1 MATKAEI
8 VFDEQAFLWDFIDIF
23 NNSIGAPDL
32 RRQLRAIGS
41 TDPIRTKLLNPAKY
55 ANFIQLKDKQPSLT
69 LNKLVGNGIS
79 ALDGLT
85 SAQLS
90 SLVPEMRLFKVVKS
104 PPNKERD
111 IEFPFSKFTEVESIL
126 TSTLGRGTDVGIK
139 GVTLRDTG
147 TNPANVGVAFE
158 GNLSL
163 FFQSFDAIFKE
174 RNVGG
179 DDKLAFADL
188 LDKTEAL
195 GRKPGEQ
202 PTSEKAA
209 STDTFSGFKIKLT
222 IGWITPED
230 PGAVLGFTPEQ
241 KKAIESLR
249 RSYILENADQTLNI
263 NQSDASVDL
272 DIKFYAKIDGMSL
285 STRADLLYIDD
296 SNTQDDY
303 VSQRANQTELR
314 DILRQERQLLR
325 NDLRKAKR
333 EEQKAISTTRT
344 KDSGLYK
351 VLGSSSGNTNSD
363 SATNIEDLEKEIK
376 KITQEINKT
385 ISESRSISYK
395 RLLNMLRNNFS
406 DIEKNANGK
415 IRYIDLP
422 QSTVDAYEQILE
434 GATNSIQKKEEVSEL
449 TADKDKRKETINKIK
464 EEYKSERSAGISAL
478 KSKVASAKVASNSK
492 EPGDAADVLKFP
504 TEVDGPPSQNTH
516 TIPNGSGL
524 RLHYFYLGDLIEAVF
539 EIIYNRPETK
549 DGSRIARKDATK
561 NKDIY
566 EELKMMMGPFVYY
579 IPGEDKSINM
589 QMADVPISFNYFNA
603 WFYDNVVKRKLNVYV
618 LRNFLR
624 DLCSKLLNNVLSPTR
639 VGVLASTKSLR
650 TVVQSISIDSNSILF
665 ENWKAQRGQLKE
677 RYDVNQLLS
686 LQRKKGEKGINT
698 KPTEWLYLYTVGN
711 VTNTLAKEGGTTFN
725 RSNEIPHYYIGGQT
739 GLLRNVSFSRTQ
751 IPFKFEAALSA
762 EGSNVRKNLLF
773 QDKYDAKIELIGN
786 PVIKPGMLIYLDPR
800 GLGLG
805 EINSTNSSGFQYQLG
820 IGGYYRVFRVDS
832 NISDGTFITNL
843 ETVAELDLRDIQL
856 IKSKMGA

>member
-32 RRQLRAIGS
+32 RPQLRAIGS

-314 DILRQERQLLR
+314 DTLRQERQLLR

-344 KDSGLYK
+344 KDSGTENLY
-351 VLGSSSGNTNSD
+351 
-363 SATNIEDLEKEIK
+363 
-376 KITQEINKT
+376 
-385 ISESRSISYK
+385 
-395 RLLNMLRNNFS
+395 LN
-406 DIEKNANGK
+406 
-415 IRYIDLP
+415 
-422 QSTVDAYEQILE
+422 
-434 GATNSIQKKEEVSEL
+434 
-449 TADKDKRKETINKIK
+449 
-464 EEYKSERSAGISAL
+464 
-478 KSKVASAKVASNSK
+478 
-492 EPGDAADVLKFP
+492 
-504 TEVDGPPSQNTH
+504 
-516 TIPNGSGL
+516 
-524 RLHYFYLGDLIEAVF
+524 
-539 EIIYNRPETK
+539 
-549 DGSRIARKDATK
+549 
-561 NKDIY
+561 
-566 EELKMMMGPFVYY
+566 
-579 IPGEDKSINM
+579 
-589 QMADVPISFNYFNA
+589 
-603 WFYDNVVKRKLNVYV
+603 
-618 LRNFLR
+618 
-624 DLCSKLLNNVLSPTR
+624 
-639 VGVLASTKSLR
+639 LR
-650 TVVQSISIDSNSILF
+650 T
-665 ENWKAQRGQLKE
+665 
-677 RYDVNQLLS
+677 
-686 LQRKKGEKGINT
+686 
-698 KPTEWLYLYTVGN
+698 
-711 VTNTLAKEGGTTFN
+711 
-725 RSNEIPHYYIGGQT
+725 
-739 GLLRNVSFSRTQ
+739 
-751 IPFKFEAALSA
+751 
-762 EGSNVRKNLLF
+762 
-773 QDKYDAKIELIGN
+773 
-786 PVIKPGMLIYLDPR
+786 
-800 GLGLG
+800 
-805 EINSTNSSGFQYQLG
+805 
-820 IGGYYRVFRVDS
+820 
-832 NISDGTFITNL
+832 
-843 ETVAELDLRDIQL
+843 
-856 IKSKMGA
+856 

>member
-32 RRQLRAIGS
+32 RPQLRAIGS

-314 DILRQERQLLR
+314 DTLRQERQLLR

-449 TADKDKRKETINKIK
+449 TADKRKETINKIK
-464 EEYKSERSAGISAL
+464 EEYRGKPLSDFKKKFLNSQRTRIKEKKLLTRL
-478 KSKVASAKVASNSK
+478 KK
-492 EPGDAADVLKFP
+492 
-504 TEVDGPPSQNTH
+504 NTS
-516 TIPNGSGL
+516 P
-524 RLHYFYLGDLIEAVF
+524 
-539 EIIYNRPETK
+539 
-549 DGSRIARKDATK
+549 
-561 NKDIY
+561 
-566 EELKMMMGPFVYY
+566 
-579 IPGEDKSINM
+579 
-589 QMADVPISFNYFNA
+589 
-603 WFYDNVVKRKLNVYV
+603 
-618 LRNFLR
+618 R
-624 DLCSKLLNNVLSPTR
+624 DL
-639 VGVLASTKSLR
+639 LA
-650 TVVQSISIDSNSILF
+650 
-665 ENWKAQRGQLKE
+665 
-677 RYDVNQLLS
+677 
-686 LQRKKGEKGINT
+686 
-698 KPTEWLYLYTVGN
+698 
-711 VTNTLAKEGGTTFN
+711 
-725 RSNEIPHYYIGGQT
+725 
-739 GLLRNVSFSRTQ
+739 
-751 IPFKFEAALSA
+751 
-762 EGSNVRKNLLF
+762 
-773 QDKYDAKIELIGN
+773 
-786 PVIKPGMLIYLDPR
+786 
-800 GLGLG
+800 
-805 EINSTNSSGFQYQLG
+805 YQH
-820 IGGYYRVFRVDS
+820 
-832 NISDGTFITNL
+832 
-843 ETVAELDLRDIQL
+843 
-856 IKSKMGA
+856 